1 MRLASHA
8 SLFALVIILT
18 SALGFLR
25 EIIIARTFGASLE
38 MDCFIVA
45 FAIVSFIGAILSP
58 QTMQTMFMPT
68 YQDAMS
74 RTPSS
79 ANEIINNIAGLLFI
93 VLGIG
98 TIVGYMLAPYIVKT
112 LMPGFNDDQIHLTK
126 ELMRTM
132 MPLVLIYGMAS
143 LGHAVCNSHKQFV
156 LPLSSQTLNN
166 ITLLALLLLIPI
178 HSVHTLAVYHL
189 VGGIIAGIVLLI
201 AYMRLIPNRRM
212 NYKNRSHWEAIVA
225 TWPLL
230 ILAFIDQAALLLP
243 RSFASLLEHGD
254 ITALNYGFRLI
265 TLPVAII
272 AMAIASVLF
281 PIIINHVREL
291 PGKTSG
297 AIHMGTYMLLFCL
310 CPIGAL
316 MAIESMSIVDL
327 FFSSGSFDADAVK
340 ATASCL
346 TYYAIGIPGFGYLL
360 FLNRI
365 YCAHRRYWHYVY
377 ANLAAF
383 VALIIAS
390 FILIKTM
397 GHDGI
402 ALAFTLYCY
411 LACVLLILGMQRFS
425 PTKLINPST
434 LLRIA
439 ASIGIGS
446 LTLCVWETKNLWTLI
461 AESALFTAAYSASLW
476 LLRDGELRII
486 LTHLGIYKPAAT
498 ES

>member
-8 SLFALVIILT
+8 SLFALVIIIT
-18 SALGFLR
+18 SALGFFR

-79 ANEIINNIAGLLFI
+79 ANEIINNIAALLFI

-98 TIVGYMLAPYIVKT
+98 TIAGYVLAPYIVKA
-112 LMPGFNDDQIHLTK
+112 LMPGFSDDQIHLTK

-132 MPLVLIYGMAS
+132 MPLVLIYGIAS

-166 ITLLALLLLIPI
+166 VTLLVLLFLLPI

-189 VGGIIAGIVLLI
+189 AGGLVAGIVLLI
-201 AYMRLIPNRRM
+201 AYIRLIPNRRI
-212 NYKNRSHWEAIVA
+212 NTKNKTHWEAIAA

-281 PIIINHVREL
+281 PIIINHVRDL

-316 MAIESMSIVDL
+316 MAIESMAVVHL

-377 ANLAAF
+377 ANLIAF
-383 VALIIAS
+383 AALIIAS
-390 FILIKTM
+390 YALISPM
-397 GHDGI
+397 GHNGI

-411 LACVLLILGMQRFS
+411 LACILLIMGMQRFS
-425 PTKLINPST
+425 PTKLINLFT
-434 LLRIA
+434 LLRIT
-439 ASIGIGS
+439 ASIGIAS
-446 LTLCVWETKNLWTLI
+446 LTLCLWDAGTLWVLI
-461 AESALFTAAYSASLW
+461 LESALFTVSYALSLW
-476 LLRDGELRII
+476 LLRDAELRTI
-486 LTHLGIYKPAAT
+486 LLHLGILKPVA
-498 ES
+498 EQS